1 MQNLEIKLECR
12 DPGLARAI
20 CVSYGATFIG
30 VLDQTDTYSRLPQ
43 GRLKKRECPGE
54 PTEFI
59 FYERADAARP
69 RMSRFTIYSEREAE
83 TRFGRNPLPV
93 WVVVK
98 KRRELFIAGN
108 VRIHLDSVEGLGD
121 FVEFEALVS
130 GDHSAAKCHAAIAAL
145 REALAPVLGEPISLG
160 YSDLLA
166 RGTDGGESAA

>member
-1 MQNLEIKLECR
+1 MQNLELKLECR

-20 CVSYGATFIG
+20 CISYGATFIG
-30 VLDQTDTYSRLPQ
+30 TLDQTDTYYRLPQ

-59 FYERADAARP
+59 FYDRADAARP
-69 RMSRFTIYSEREAE
+69 RLSSFTIYSEAEAR
-83 TRFGRNPLPV
+83 TRFGRHPLPV

-98 KRRELFIAGN
+98 KRRELFIVGN

-130 GDHSAAKCHAAIAAL
+130 GDHSAPKCHAAIAAL
-145 REALAPVLGEPISLG
+145 RETLAPVLGEPISAG
-160 YSDLLA
+160 YSDMAA
-166 RGTDGGESAA
+166 RAT